1 MKIAVIGFSGA
12 GKSTLARRLGAL
24 YDASVLPL
32 DAVGWQAGWV
42 QRDKAE
48 MRALVQAFLDE
59 HDAWVV
65 DGNWQ
70 RADDGRRFEE
80 ADRIVFLAF
89 PRWRCLVRALR
100 RSVVY
105 RGRTRADMAPG
116 CLEKFDRE
124 FFWWIMRDGR
134 APAIRERYRRI
145 VETHGGKT
153 VVLRTP
159 RAVEGFLSEAEGT
172 RS

>member
-1 MKIAVIGFSGA
+1 MKIAVIGYSGA

-24 YDASVLPL
+24 CGAPVLHL

-48 MRALVQAFLDE
+48 LRALVQAFLDE

-80 ADRIVFLAF
+80 SDLIVLLAF

-100 RSVVY
+100 RLVANCGS
-105 RGRTRADMAPG
+105 TRADMAPG
-116 CLEKFDRE
+116 CTEKFDRQ
-124 FFWWIMRDGR
+124 FFWWIVRDGR
-134 APAIRERYRRI
+134 VPAIRERYRRI
-145 VETHGGKT
+145 LETHGAKT
-153 VVLRTP
+153 VVLSTP
-159 RAVEGFLSEAEGT
+159 RAVGRFLSELEGVL
-172 RS
+172 S